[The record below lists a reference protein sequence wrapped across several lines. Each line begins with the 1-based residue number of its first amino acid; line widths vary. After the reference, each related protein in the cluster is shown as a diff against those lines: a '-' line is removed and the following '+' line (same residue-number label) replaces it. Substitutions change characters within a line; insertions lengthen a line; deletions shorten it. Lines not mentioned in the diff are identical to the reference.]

1 MNDELLGIIQIAN
14 REFQEFINQASQN
27 GAKVTETRGAMRGLG
42 NVDLRLK
49 HVSKCLAA
57 DAQSIAEAPEAA
69 HEVLQYRENLKV
81 MKGILETLQTSLLA
95 EKSRLDN
102 VRANMRSAGAWA
114 ASVRETSRVPLP
126 QNRPNLQRVS
136 KCVAPYISEATDNGP
151 LTTDDSLLLP

>member
-81 MKGILETLQTSLLA
+81 MKGIMETLQTSLLA

-114 ASVRETSRVPLP
+114 ASVRETS
-126 QNRPNLQRVS
+126 
-136 KCVAPYISEATDNGP
+136 
-151 LTTDDSLLLP
+151 